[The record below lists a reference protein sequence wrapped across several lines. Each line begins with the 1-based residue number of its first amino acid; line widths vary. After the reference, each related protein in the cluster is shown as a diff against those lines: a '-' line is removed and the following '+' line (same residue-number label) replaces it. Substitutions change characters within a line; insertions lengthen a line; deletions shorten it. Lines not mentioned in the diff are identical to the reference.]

1 MKGLKTRKDSDAL
14 AYQRKLP
21 KHVQEKAK
29 QLGLPAVIT
38 KKLSLKKGAADTA
51 IAKAIEDHNK
61 TYDKLVRCLEETDL
75 LVAEK
80 QQWEEFAEAY
90 VDAKGY
96 KRGALVGVDPMDG
109 PFDNVIDGVFG
120 KHQHQDHYNYDE
132 QHGDDHIPSK
142 LVDAVMAILN
152 TPSGERTFHLFSH
165 AFDAYKAHRIKKIER
180 QASSEPQLRRLLRAW
195 KKDEARLDDFLSFA
209 GNQEFTTESCNVYLS
224 RYRKHLVNLHSS
236 PSTAKRHLEVPA
248 AALRYYAKEEVPAVV
263 VGSQTIEGQKE
274 AKKERPVLDVE
285 SELALVW
292 AAAHDPSVDHFVR
305 LSIFGIF
312 SGAGASELVQTEVA
326 DVFPD
331 KGYFVLG
338 GTKQPQRCRP
348 AIIINDTHR
357 DLLMFFKEGSV
368 VGAKRANQTEANHS
382 KLLKQALRN
391 ITGNDELVPYS
402 YRHTG
407 KHLADIKDVGGTDE
421 LRLAFGWKN
430 GKTDSVSDGYGKAGI
445 YAPPLIAKLRNITD
459 RMLED
464 LPDYDNPPAASVG
477 NVVMFER

>member
-21 KHVQEKAK
+21 KYVQEKAK

-109 PFDNVIDGVFG
+109 PFDDVIDGVFG
-120 KHQHQDHYNYDE
+120 IHQHQDHYSYE
-132 QHGDDHIPSK
+132 ETHGDDRIPSK

-209 GNQEFTTESCNVYLS
+209 GNQEFTTESCNVYLEP
-224 RYRKHLVNLHSS
+224 LPQTSS
-236 PSTAKRHLEVPA
+236 QHP
-248 AALRYYAKEEVPAVV
+248 
-263 VGSQTIEGQKE
+263 
-274 AKKERPVLDVE
+274 
-285 SELALVW
+285 
-292 AAAHDPSVDHFVR
+292 
-305 LSIFGIF
+305 
-312 SGAGASELVQTEVA
+312 
-326 DVFPD
+326 
-331 KGYFVLG
+331 
-338 GTKQPQRCRP
+338 
-348 AIIINDTHR
+348 
-357 DLLMFFKEGSV
+357 
-368 VGAKRANQTEANHS
+368 
-382 KLLKQALRN
+382 
-391 ITGNDELVPYS
+391 
-402 YRHTG
+402 
-407 KHLADIKDVGGTDE
+407 
-421 LRLAFGWKN
+421 
-430 GKTDSVSDGYGKAGI
+430 
-445 YAPPLIAKLRNITD
+445 
-459 RMLED
+459 
-464 LPDYDNPPAASVG
+464 
-477 NVVMFER
+477 

>member
-1 MKGLKTRKDSDAL
+1 MKGLKIRKDSDAL

-21 KHVQEKAK
+21 KHVQAKAK
-29 QLGLPAVIT
+29 QLGLSAVIT
-38 KKLSLKKGAADTA
+38 KKLSLKKGAADKA
-51 IAKAIEDHNK
+51 IATAIEDHNK
-61 TYDKLVRCLEETDL
+61 TYRKLVRCLEETDL
-75 LVAEK
+75 VAAGK

-90 VDAKGY
+90 IDAKGY
-96 KRGALVGVDPMDG
+96 KRGALVGVESADG
-109 PFDNVIDGVFG
+109 PFGDVIDGVFG
-120 KHQHQDHYNYDE
+120 AYQHQDHYNYEE
-132 QHGDDHIPSK
+132 QYGDDRIPSK
-142 LVDAVMAILN
+142 LVEAVMAILN

-165 AFDAYKAHRIKKIER
+165 AFDAYKAHRVKKIER
-180 QASSEPQLRRLLRAW
+180 QAVSEPQIRRLLRGW

-224 RYRKHLVNLHSS
+224 RYRKHLINIHSS

-248 AALRYYAKEEVPAVV
+248 AALRYYAKEEVSSVV
-263 VGSQTIEGQKE
+263 IAQQTIEGQKE
-274 AKKERPVLDVE
+274 ATKDRPVLDVD
-285 SELALVW
+285 SELLKVW

-326 DVFPD
+326 DVYPD

-368 VGAKRANQTEANHS
+368 VGSKRANQTEANHS
-382 KLLKQALRN
+382 KLLKQALIS
-391 ITGNDELVPYS
+391 ITGNEELVPYS

-421 LRLAFGWKN
+421 LHLAFGWKN
-430 GKTDSVSDGYGKAGI
+430 GKTNSVADGYGKAGI
-445 YAPPLIAKLRNITD
+445 YAAPLIAKLRNITD

-464 LPDYDNPPAASVG
+464 LPDYDNPPAVSVG